1 MKFYLLVI
9 AALYVVLL
17 SLSVVLVWRLLVY
30 LEFNATEPRKD
41 LEFMGDMRYP
51 GFMNGLAERQD
62 GLARKLVSILK
73 IGNAYTL
80 EEMAGFLGHDKN
92 AVTRKGV
99 LTKAESDAQILL
111 ITLKKDKYSTPEYWD
126 TLHGTRLIWSGQN
139 SQKATEKKLVA
150 GTHDTFIF
158 LQERR
163 KTPYIYYGRA
173 IPIRKQ
179 INWEPG
185 KPSHIVFELIE
196 YAASLERKSLLSS
209 REHQADEVVQTEQ
222 SYVVSSQPERTEAE
236 KLATI
241 RTAQTTYRKNVL
253 AFWNEQCA
261 VTGVD
266 NKGWLIASH
275 IKPWRESS
283 DEERMDPHNS
293 LLLTPNFDKLF
304 DRGVISFSSSN
315 GKIILPEHQS
325 RTMWNNLSRMH
336 IDDSITLRDVPDGVG
351 EFLDYHSRYVY
362 NFEPN
367 DDIST
372 EEFIQDILVKG
383 LV

>member
-1 MKFYLLVI
+1 LL
-9 AALYVVLL
+9 
-17 SLSVVLVWRLLVY
+17 
-30 LEFNATEPRKD
+30 
-41 LEFMGDMRYP
+41 YP
-51 GFMNGLAERQD
+51 GYMNGLAERQD
-62 GLARKLVSILK
+62 GLARKLVSILE

-139 SQKATEKKLVA
+139 SQKATEKKLIA

-163 KTPYIYYGRA
+163 KTPYVYYGRA

-185 KPSHIVFELIE
+185 KPSQIVFELFE
-196 YAASLERKSLLSS
+196 YAALLEGKNLKPTN
-209 REHQADEVVQTEQ
+209 EQYIDNVVQKEHP
-222 SYVVSSQPERTEAE
+222 YLVSGKPEKTEAE
-236 KLATI
+236 KLAII

-266 NKGWLIASH
+266 NTGWLIASH

-283 DEERMDPHNS
+283 DEERLDPHNS

-325 RTMWNNLSRMH
+325 RTMWNNLNRMH
-336 IDDSITLRDVPDGVG
+336 VDDNICLREVPDGVG
-351 EFLDYHSRYVY
+351 KFLDYHARFIY
-362 NFEPN
+362 NFEPT
-367 DDIST
+367 DDVST
-372 EEFIQDILVKG
+372 EEFIQDMLVKG